1 MYDVPKEQYVAV
13 IREMIRHENDLT
25 NHRTMWLLI
34 VQGLLANAYVAA
46 RGGGGRPVILM
57 LSLVGILVTL
67 SAFVMLYK
75 SYQARG
81 YLHFLGQEAKQGRLQ
96 EEYLPLDGWP
106 KKRIKGWWRDVWV
119 CPWLAQISD
128 ALEPWLF
135 LPTLLMSMWL
145 FILLEPWIM
154 LHKAIVLGL
163 AAILVTLMLSSFCIL
178 WVWFHGKDDERR
190 AEEPARASRT
200 ERDRNPV
207 G

>member
-1 MYDVPKEQYVAV
+1 MYDVPKEQYVTV

-46 RGGGGRPVILM
+46 RGGDTALVLM

-106 KKRIKGWWRDVWV
+106 KKRIKDWWRDVWI
-119 CPWLAQISD
+119 CPWLAKISD

-135 LPTLLMSMWL
+135 LPGLIMSVWL

-163 AAILVTLMLSSFCIL
+163 AAILVALMLFSFCIL
-178 WVWFHGKDDERR
+178 WVWFHGKDEGR
-190 AEEPARASRT
+190 AEEPARAS
-200 ERDRNPV
+200 
-207 G
+207 

>member
-1 MYDVPKEQYVAV
+1 MYDVPKEQYVTV

-46 RGGGGRPVILM
+46 RGGEGRPVILM

-135 LPTLLMSMWL
+135 LPTPSHVHVAVYSAGAVDHAAQSDSLGTGGYPGYVDAFLV
-145 FILLEPWIM
+145 
-154 LHKAIVLGL
+154 LHPLGL
-163 AAILVTLMLSSFCIL
+163 VS
-178 WVWFHGKDDERR
+178 WEGRR
-190 AEEPARASRT
+190 GAC
-200 ERDRNPV
+200 
-207 G
+207 

>member
-1 MYDVPKEQYVAV
+1 MTV

-46 RGGGGRPVILM
+46 TGGGGRPVILM

-67 SAFVMLYK
+67 STFVMLYK

-81 YLHFLGQEAKQGRLQ
+81 YLHFLGQQAKQGRLE
-96 EEYLPLDGWP
+96 EEYLPLEGWP
-106 KKRIKGWWRDVWV
+106 KKRIKGWWREVWV
-119 CPWLAQISD
+119 CRWFGKISD

-135 LPTLLMSMWL
+135 LPGLIMSMWL
-145 FILLEPWIM
+145 FILLEPWFL
-154 LHKAIVLGL
+154 LHKAIVLAL
-163 AAILVTLMLSSFCIL
+163 AAILVTLILSLFCIL
-178 WVWFHGKDDERR
+178 WVWSHGKDNEGR
-190 AEEPARASRT
+190 AEESARASRT
-200 ERDRNPV
+200 DGHRSSV